1 MSVKLDC
8 EFLGFTLNGSLN
20 GRNTGNC
27 LYLNGRKFPKR
38 TSRKFRCENRQN
50 DWIAQAIRFSH
61 FCGKNVEL
69 LRKSIGSRKGLVV
82 NCVKE
87 PFAKSK
93 ALVKSLEPLWKE
105 GLLLVRCSVLIA
117 VISGVCLLVW
127 YGQRKAK
134 SFIEAKLLPSV
145 CSMLSEYI
153 EREIDFGKV
162 RRVSPLSI
170 TLESCSIGPHSE
182 EFSCGEVP
190 TMKLRVHPFSSL
202 RRGKIVIDAVLSHP
216 SVLIVQKKDYSWLGI
231 PSTEGGGPQGHLST
245 EEGIDY
251 RTKTRRIAREEAAAH
266 WSRDRDDMAREAAEI
281 GYIVSEKSS
290 CPSPDYD
297 LKEASHSTDIT
308 EVASSESFMCMDEKM
323 HWRDHQCMDTGVE
336 YDMKHADL
344 EKSFGVKIP
353 GSGLKFWSKVIKGP
367 KKHKLKKASGT
378 DISAAGV
385 SAKSRILE
393 RSASAALAYFQG
405 QSQGKSEGPSHA
417 SGNDDV
423 LNFDNILV
431 KSESDANAGTS
442 IDMSSCQDHLL
453 APNQNEKQH
462 EEQKIHPLTANQNVN
477 GYVNK
482 LDLLRD
488 PFLMT
493 IDRLS
498 GVRKNSENLPSVS
511 NVVGATETNSS
522 SVNNESLVVEVVNK
536 RMNDDISKSQ
546 GDHALQN
553 YTANTEFLA
562 ARSDLVPNGPLD
574 LKSGLLS
581 LSRNARELISN
592 FFAAPFQEL
601 KSGMGPNVE
610 DVVAELVDGVY
621 VVENEGIGKMLPVT
635 LDSVHFKGGTLMLLA
650 YGDREPR

>member
-8 EFLGFTLNGSLN
+8 EFLGFSLN
-20 GRNTGNC
+20 GRNSGNC
-27 LYLNGRKFPKR
+27 LYLDRRKFPKR
-38 TSRKFRCENRQN
+38 TSHKFRCEKRQN
-50 DWIAQAIRFSH
+50 DWIAQAIRFSL

-69 LRKSIGSRKGLVV
+69 LRKSIGSRNGLVV
-82 NCVKE
+82 KSVKE

-105 GLLLVRCSVLIA
+105 GLLFVRCSVLIA

-134 SFIEAKLLPSV
+134 SFIESKLLPSV

-182 EFSCGEVP
+182 EFSCGEVS
-190 TMKLRVHPFSSL
+190 TMKLRVRPFSSL
-202 RRGKIVIDAVLSHP
+202 RRGKIVVDAVLSHP
-216 SVLIVQKKDYSWLGI
+216 SVLIVQKRDYSWLGI
-231 PSTEGGGPQGHLST
+231 PSIEGGGPQGHLST

-266 WSRDRDDMAREAAEI
+266 WSKGRDDMARKAAEI

-290 CPSPDYD
+290 CPSLGYD
-297 LKEASHSTDIT
+297 LKEGSHSTDIT
-308 EVASSESFMCMDEKM
+308 ELASSESFMCMDEKM
-323 HWRDHQCMDTGVE
+323 HWRDHHCMDTGVD

-367 KKHKLKKASGT
+367 KKHKLKKGSGT
-378 DISAAGV
+378 DISAAGI

-393 RSASAALAYFQG
+393 RSASAAWAYFQG
-405 QSQGKSEGPSHA
+405 QYQGKSEEPPHV

-423 LNFDNILV
+423 LNLNFDNILV
-431 KSESDANAGTS
+431 KSESDTKAGTS
-442 IDMSSCQDHLL
+442 IDMNSCQDHLI

-462 EEQKIHPLTANQNVN
+462 KEPKLYHLTADQNVN
-477 GYVNK
+477 GYIK
-482 LDLLRD
+482 ELDLLRD

-493 IDRLS
+493 VDRLS
-498 GVRKNSENLPSVS
+498 GVRKISENLVSVS
-511 NVVGATETNSS
+511 SVIGANETNSS
-522 SVNNESLVVEVVNK
+522 SVNTENLVVESVNK
-536 RMNDDISKSQ
+536 HLNDDLSESHGERASQ
-546 GDHALQN
+546 N
-553 YTANTEFLA
+553 STENPEFLA
-562 ARSDLVPNGPLD
+562 AHSDLVPSGPLD

-581 LSRNARELISN
+581 WSRNARELISN
-592 FFAAPFQEL
+592 FFASPFQEL
-601 KSGMGPNVE
+601 KSGMVPNVE

-621 VVENEGIGKMLPVT
+621 AVENEGIEKMLPVT